1 MAREK
6 LQQLIASLHE
16 ELGSSGSIDDQ
27 SRDMLKQLMNDI
39 EEIAAADSP
48 ETEGHEGATGQLEY
62 AALKFESDHPK
73 LSMILG
79 DIMDTLGK
87 LGI

>member
-1 MAREK
+1 MARER

-16 ELGSSGSIDDQ
+16 ELASSESLDEK
-27 SRDMLKQLMNDI
+27 SRTLLRQLVQDV
-39 EEIAAADSP
+39 EVLAASDRPAAENR
-48 ETEGHEGATGQLEY
+48 ETAAGQLEF

-73 LSMILG
+73 LSMLLG
-79 DIMDTLGK
+79 DIMDALGK